1 MEELIREAD
10 KVIVKMT
17 DGFPQFAHL
26 GSNKLQHHNNQSANP
41 NKICLTHADVNASYE
56 VDFNLVGE
64 ICHSPNECN
73 NKNKFPPTC
82 DNIKEYACK
91 CKNKLPQ
98 AHDAPRGCTR
108 RSLPQACQT
117 HPKTDQLDKNRPSS
131 EDIEPN
137 KLEKLTALV
146 AEKLSSKPP
155 AQSFPQAPDPHLE
168 MKQATSGTRR

>member
-26 GSNKLQHHNNQSANP
+26 GSTKLQHHNNQSANP
-41 NKICLTHADVNASYE
+41 NKIRWTYADVNASYE

-73 NKNKFPPTC
+73 NKNKFPPTR
-82 DNIKEYACK
+82 DSMKEY
-91 CKNKLPQ
+91 